1 MEKLIE
7 DFQIPNKKIETWKYT
22 DLQKF
27 FEKNNFEPLL
37 AKGPL
42 INPDETKTEAAS
54 IDSNILNNIFF
65 DSEVNF
71 VIFENGCLKK
81 INIKS
86 NDLEI
91 ESLDNNLENK
101 VFNKKNFTR
110 NDSLLDI
117 NSAFLNDNLVIKV
130 KKNIK
135 LKEPISIFY
144 YNCEQEKYLINNR
157 INIIL
162 EENAEAEIN
171 EIFFSNNKTIYWNN
185 VHNYICLKKN
195 SKLEHY
201 KIQLEANSALHSSST
216 SIDCDNSSI
225 YNNFILSVGG
235 NMSRIEVISSINA
248 ADIDFNIKGLYLAK
262 TNQHHDI
269 TTLMQHKHPESKSN
283 QHIKGILQKD
293 SSGVFQ
299 GKVVVS
305 KDAQKTDAFQF
316 NQNLLLSENAE
327 VNVKPELE
335 IYADDVKCSHG
346 ATTGELDEQMLFY
359 LRSRG
364 LNKEEAKKILIEG
377 FVNELFEN
385 VANKELKKKLL
396 LTSKKIIY

>member
-7 DFQIPNKKIETWKYT
+7 DFQIPDKKIETWKYT

-27 FEKNNFEPLL
+27 FEKNNFEPL
-37 AKGPL
+37 
-42 INPDETKTEAAS
+42 INPDETKTEPVS

-65 DSEVNF
+65 DPEVNF

-91 ESLDNNLENK
+91 ESLDNKLENK

-117 NSAFLNDNLVIKV
+117 NSFFLNDNLVIKV
-130 KKNIK
+130 KKNTK
-135 LKEPISIFY
+135 LKKPISIFY
-144 YNCEQEKYLINNR
+144 YNCEEEKYLINNR
-157 INIIL
+157 VNIIL
-162 EENAEAEIN
+162 EENSEAEIN
-171 EIFFSNNKTIYWNN
+171 EIFFSNNKSIYWNN

-201 KIQLEANSALHSSST
+201 KVQLESNNAVHSSSS
-216 SIDCDNSSI
+216 SIDCENSSI
-225 YNNFILSVGG
+225 YNNFIFSVGG

-269 TTLMQHKHPESKSN
+269 TTLMQHKHPGSKSN
-283 QHIKGILQKD
+283 QHIKGILQED

-305 KDAQKTDAFQF
+305 QDAQKTDAFQF

-364 LNKEEAKKILIEG
+364 LKKEEAKKLLIEG
-377 FVNELFEN
+377 FVNELFDN
-385 VANKELKKKLL
+385 VENKELKKKLL

>member
-1 MEKLIE
+1 M
-7 DFQIPNKKIETWKYT
+7 
-22 DLQKF
+22 
-27 FEKNNFEPLL
+27 
-37 AKGPL
+37 
-42 INPDETKTEAAS
+42 
-54 IDSNILNNIFF
+54 
-65 DSEVNF
+65 
-71 VIFENGCLKK
+71 
-81 INIKS
+81 
-86 NDLEI
+86 
-91 ESLDNNLENK
+91 
-101 VFNKKNFTR
+101 
-110 NDSLLDI
+110 
-117 NSAFLNDNLVIKV
+117 
-130 KKNIK
+130 
-135 LKEPISIFY
+135 
-144 YNCEQEKYLINNR
+144 
-157 INIIL
+157 
-162 EENAEAEIN
+162 
-171 EIFFSNNKTIYWNN
+171 
-185 VHNYICLKKN
+185 KKN

-201 KIQLEANSALHSSST
+201 KVQLESKNAVHSSSS
-216 SIDCDNSSI
+216 SIDCENSSI
-225 YNNFILSVGG
+225 YNNFIFSVGG

-299 GKVVVS
+299 GKVIVS
-305 KDAQKTDAFQF
+305 QDAQKTDAFQF

-327 VNVKPELE
+327 VNIKPELE

>member
-1 MEKLIE
+1 MEKLIK
-7 DFQIPNKKIETWKYT
+7 DFEIPNKKNETWKFT
-22 DLQKF
+22 DLKKV
-27 FEKNNFEPLL
+27 FEKNNFKPLL
-37 AKGPL
+37 KANEK
-42 INPDETKTEAAS
+42 KTTSAS
-54 IDSNILNNIFF
+54 INLNISNNIFF
-65 DSEVNF
+65 DSKINF
-71 VIFENGCLKK
+71 VIFENGFLKK

-86 NDLEI
+86 KNLQI
-91 ESLDNNLENK
+91 ESIDSNSGNK
-101 VFNKKNFTR
+101 LFNKKNFNR

-117 NSAFLNDNLVIKV
+117 NNAFLNDNLVIKV
-130 KKNIK
+130 KKDTK
-135 LKEPISIFY
+135 LKDPISIFY
-144 YNCEQEKYLINNR
+144 YNCEQQRYLINNR
-157 INIIL
+157 VNIIL
-162 EENAEAEIN
+162 ESNAEAELN
-171 EIFFSNNKTIYWNN
+171 EIFLSNNKSIYWNN
-185 VHNYICLKKN
+185 VHNYICLEKN

-201 KIQLEANSALHSSST
+201 KIQLEGRSSLHSSS
-216 SIDCDNSSI
+216 SNIACDNSSI
-225 YNNFILSVGG
+225 YNNFIFSVGG

-248 ADIDFNIKGLYLAK
+248 ADINFNIKGLYLAK

-269 TTLMQHKHPESKSN
+269 TTVMQHKHPESKSN

-305 KDAQKTDAFQF
+305 QDAQKTDAFQF
-316 NQNLLLSENAE
+316 NQNLLLSETAE
-327 VNVKPELE
+327 VNAKPELE

>member
-27 FEKNNFEPLL
+27 FEKNNFEPL
-37 AKGPL
+37 
-42 INPDETKTEAAS
+42 INPDETKTEPVS

-65 DSEVNF
+65 DPEVNF
-71 VIFENGCLKK
+71 VIFKNGYLEK

-117 NSAFLNDNLVIKV
+117 NSFFLNDNLVIKV
-130 KKNIK
+130 KKNTK
-135 LKEPISIFY
+135 LKKPISIFY
-144 YNCEQEKYLINNR
+144 YNCEEEKYLINNR
-157 INIIL
+157 VNIIL
-162 EENAEAEIN
+162 EENSEAEIN
-171 EIFFSNNKTIYWNN
+171 EIFFSNNKSIYWNN

-201 KIQLEANSALHSSST
+201 KVQLESKNAVHSSSS
-216 SIDCDNSSI
+216 SIDCENSSI
-225 YNNFILSVGG
+225 YNNFIFSVGG

-283 QHIKGILQKD
+283 QHIKGILQED

-305 KDAQKTDAFQF
+305 QDAQKTDAFQF

-385 VANKELKKKLL
+385 VVNKELKKKLL

>member
-1 MEKLIE
+1 MDQRLIK
-7 DFQIPNKKIETWKYT
+7 DFEIPNKKIETWKYT

-27 FEKNNFEPLL
+27 FEKNNFEPL
-37 AKGPL
+37 
-42 INPDETKTEAAS
+42 INPDKTKTEAAS

-117 NSAFLNDNLVIKV
+117 NSFFLNDNLVIKV

-171 EIFFSNNKTIYWNN
+171 EIFFSNNKSIYWNN

-327 VNVKPELE
+327 VNIKPELE

>member
-1 MEKLIE
+1 MDQRLIK
-7 DFQIPNKKIETWKYT
+7 DFEIPNKKIEAWKYT
-22 DLQKF
+22 DLKKV
-27 FEKNNFEPLL
+27 FEKNNFEPLI
-37 AKGPL
+37 K
-42 INPDETKTEAAS
+42 PDEIKTEPVS

-65 DSEVNF
+65 DPEVNF

-101 VFNKKNFTR
+101 LFKKKNFIR

-117 NSAFLNDNLVIKV
+117 NSSFLNDNLVIKV

-171 EIFFSNNKTIYWNN
+171 EIFFSNNKSIYWNN
-185 VHNYICLKKN
+185 VHNYISLKKN

-201 KIQLEANSALHSSST
+201 KIQLEANSALHSSSS

-225 YNNFILSVGG
+225 YNNFIFSVGG

-283 QHIKGILQKD
+283 QHIKGILQED

-316 NQNLLLSENAE
+316 NQNLLLSENAQ
-327 VNVKPELE
+327 VNIKPELE

-385 VANKELKKKLL
+385 VTNKELKKKLL

>member
-27 FEKNNFEPLL
+27 FEKNNFEPL
-37 AKGPL
+37 
-42 INPDETKTEAAS
+42 INPDETKTEPVS

-65 DSEVNF
+65 DPKINF
-71 VIFENGCLKK
+71 IIFENGYLKE
-81 INIKS
+81 INIES

-91 ESLDNNLENK
+91 KSLDSNLEDK
-101 VFNKKNFTR
+101 IFNKKNFTR

-117 NSAFLNDNLVIKV
+117 NSFFLNDNLVIKV
-130 KKNIK
+130 KKNTK
-135 LKEPISIFY
+135 LKKPISIFY
-144 YNCEQEKYLINNR
+144 YNCEEEKYLINNR
-157 INIIL
+157 VNIIL

-171 EIFFSNNKTIYWNN
+171 EIFFSNNKSIYWNN

-201 KIQLEANSALHSSST
+201 KVQLESKNAVHSSSS
-216 SIDCDNSSI
+216 SIDCENSSI
-225 YNNFILSVGG
+225 YNNFIFSVGG

-248 ADIDFNIKGLYLAK
+248 ADINFNIKGLYLAK

-283 QHIKGILQKD
+283 QHIKGILQED

-305 KDAQKTDAFQF
+305 QDAQKTDAFQF

>member
-1 MEKLIE
+1 MDQRLIK
-7 DFQIPNKKIETWKYT
+7 DFEIPNKKIETWKYT

-27 FEKNNFEPLL
+27 FEKNNFEPL
-37 AKGPL
+37 
-42 INPDETKTEAAS
+42 INPDETKTGPGS

-65 DSEVNF
+65 DPEVNF

-91 ESLDNNLENK
+91 ESLDNKLENK

-117 NSAFLNDNLVIKV
+117 NSFFLNDNLVIKV

-171 EIFFSNNKTIYWNN
+171 EIFFSNNKSIYWNN

-225 YNNFILSVGG
+225 YNNFIFSVGG

-283 QHIKGILQKD
+283 QHIKGILQED

-305 KDAQKTDAFQF
+305 QDAQKTDAFQF

>member
-27 FEKNNFEPLL
+27 FEKNNFEPL
-37 AKGPL
+37 
-42 INPDETKTEAAS
+42 INPDETKTEPVS
-54 IDSNILNNIFF
+54 IDSNVLNNIFF
-65 DSEVNF
+65 DPEINF
-71 VIFENGCLKK
+71 IIFENGYLKK
-81 INIKS
+81 INIES

-91 ESLDNNLENK
+91 KSLDSNLEDK
-101 VFNKKNFTR
+101 IFNKKNFTR

-117 NSAFLNDNLVIKV
+117 NSFFLNHNLVIKV
-130 KKNIK
+130 KKNTK
-135 LKEPISIFY
+135 LKKPISIFY
-144 YNCEQEKYLINNR
+144 YNCEEEKYLINNR
-157 INIIL
+157 VNIIL

-171 EIFFSNNKTIYWNN
+171 EIFFSNNKSIYWNN

-201 KIQLEANSALHSSST
+201 KVQLESKNAVHSSSS
-216 SIDCDNSSI
+216 SIDCENSSI
-225 YNNFILSVGG
+225 YDNFIFSVGG

-248 ADIDFNIKGLYLAK
+248 ADINFNIKGLYLAK

-283 QHIKGILQKD
+283 QHIKGILQED

-305 KDAQKTDAFQF
+305 QDAQKTDAFQF

>member
-27 FEKNNFEPLL
+27 FEKNNFEPL
-37 AKGPL
+37 
-42 INPDETKTEAAS
+42 INPDETKTEPVS

-65 DSEVNF
+65 DPEVNF

-91 ESLDNNLENK
+91 ESLDNKLENK

-117 NSAFLNDNLVIKV
+117 NSFFLNDNLVIKV

-171 EIFFSNNKTIYWNN
+171 EIFFSNNKSIYWNN
-185 VHNYICLKKN
+185 VHNFIHLKKKT
-195 SKLEHY
+195 KLDHY
-201 KIQLEANSALHSSST
+201 KIQLESRYALHSSS
-216 SIDCDNSSI
+216 SNVDCDNSSI
-225 YNNFILSVGG
+225 YNSFILSVGG
-235 NMSRIEVISSINA
+235 IMSRIEVISSINA
-248 ADIDFNIKGLYLAK
+248 SDINFNVKGLYLAK

-283 QHIKGILQKD
+283 QHIKGILQKE

-299 GKVVVS
+299 GKVIVDQ
-305 KDAQKTDAFQF
+305 DAQKTDAFQF
-316 NQNLLLSENAE
+316 NQNLLLSENA
-327 VNVKPELE
+327 VANAKPELE

-346 ATTGELDEQMLFY
+346 ATTGELDEEMLFY

-377 FVNELFEN
+377 FINELFDDVE
-385 VANKELKKKLL
+385 NKELKKKLL